1 MSLAGWIVIGV
12 MAVMFVVDW
21 LIVMGTNPRKWKGG
35 DRHEGDGPD
44 REV

>member
-21 LIVMGTNPRKWKGG
+21 LIVMGTNPRRWKGG
-35 DRHEGDGPD
+35 DRDESDRPD